1 MSKLTTQPNVKKGFI
16 SQDFKEFA
24 IVGLVMTLILLPVRL
39 LFLQFVSSSTL
50 GSFGIISAISILM
63 VVLVKKKKLGR
74 FGQMFERQMFRLT
87 RGKKR
92 IFALSM
98 IGMSLIAFGF
108 MLYAIEIGN
117 TVYFVEKESIKAKV
131 FAHFH
136 LKFESFNDVG
146 QVSETINPD
155 AVIAGMPAFGKA
167 VFDDFKVVAITE
179 ALVNDMSNGFIQH
192 FSLVILVEQVEILG
206 VFVFYSITLR
216 GRNEKQVEEK
226 VVKVEQKEIKPK
238 KNRFRTKLFL
248 ACLVAFTVALQVG
261 SMFPVDPVEAKA
273 FISSL
278 QAEIQGI
285 DPIGIFLHNTGIAL
299 LMFIPFGGALWGIV
313 TASQTGLAYSA
324 LITVQP
330 SMSFMPAVG
339 LLYLSPFGIMEL
351 IAYSIAM
358 SRSLIVGHRLL
369 KRQFTRLEAK
379 HLGID
384 VGILVGLLLA
394 GGFIEHIL
402 IQWATS
408 QGYNIFQGVGL
419 N

>member
-1 MSKLTTQPNVKKGFI
+1 MSELNKPKEKRSFV

-39 LFLQFVSSSTL
+39 LFLEFVSDSTL

-63 VVLVKKKKLGR
+63 VVLVKKHKLGK

-87 RGKKR
+87 RGKRR
-92 IFALSM
+92 IFALTM
-98 IGMSLIAFGF
+98 IGMSLVAFGF

-117 TVYFVEKESIKAKV
+117 TVYFAEKEAIKEQV
-131 FAHFH
+131 FAHFN
-136 LKFESFNDVG
+136 LQFDSIEDVG
-146 QVSETINPD
+146 SVAETINPD
-155 AVIAGMPAFGKA
+155 AVLDGMPAFGKA
-167 VFDDFKVVAITE
+167 IFDDFKAVAITE

-192 FSLVILVEQVEILG
+192 FSLVIFVEQVEILG
-206 VFVFYSITLR
+206 VFIFYAITLR
-216 GRNEKQVEEK
+216 GRSKEPIKEK
-226 VVKVEQKEIKPK
+226 VIRVESNEPKIK
-238 KNRFRTKLFL
+238 KNRFRTKLFF
-248 ACLVAFTVALQVG
+248 ACLAGFTVALQVG
-261 SMFPVDPVEAKA
+261 SLFPVDPVEAKA
-273 FISSL
+273 FISGL
-278 QAEIQGI
+278 EAQIEGI
-285 DPIGIFLHNTGIAL
+285 DAVGIFLHNSALSL
-299 LMFIPFGGALWGIV
+299 LMFVPFGGALWGIV

-351 IAYSIAM
+351 VAYSIAM

-369 KRQFTRLEAK
+369 KRQFNRLEAK

-384 VGILVGLLLA
+384 IGILLGLLLA
-394 GGFIEHIL
+394 GAVLEYEL
-402 IQWATS
+402 IQWAS
-408 QGYNIFQGVGL
+408 DQGFNIFEGVGL